1 LVEEATFYTIPVSC
15 VFRDNEKY
23 AIEVEPPGVKK
34 KDVEFT
40 MTPSGFCVTG
50 RRDELQYSGCWSL
63 EKEIVPKKARAT
75 FREGLLKATAPIA
88 ESMERRRI
96 EIN

>member
-1 LVEEATFYTIPVSC
+1 LIGEVNFQTIPVSC
-15 VFRDNEKY
+15 VFRNNEKY
-23 AIEVEPPGVKK
+23 AIEVELPGVKK

-40 MTPSGFCVTG
+40 MTPSSFCVTG
-50 RRDELQYSGCWSL
+50 RREDLEYSGCWSL

-75 FREGLLKATAPIA
+75 FQEGLLKATAPMA
-88 ESMERRRI
+88 RSMKRRRI